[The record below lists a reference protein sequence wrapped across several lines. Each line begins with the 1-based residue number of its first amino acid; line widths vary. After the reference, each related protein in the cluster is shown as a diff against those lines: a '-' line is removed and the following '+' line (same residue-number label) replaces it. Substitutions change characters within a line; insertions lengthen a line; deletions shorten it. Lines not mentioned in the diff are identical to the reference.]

1 MLLVSDE
8 KKSNQKLAVAHFC
21 SSKTPRDATPNQAQ
35 ALGTTRRTKSR
46 HQNNHL
52 MSLLTT
58 LIQHIILKPPAGG
71 LVTGNHGEEPRTAG
85 CVTSVLIAPKKHW
98 RRRRNSAASRGRAA
112 RRWRTIV
119 KAELTCD
126 LSSSQPSLEGDNGPE
141 VVSGWGFN
149 GGNNLSINIE
159 EGDAVS
165 VN

>member
-8 KKSNQKLAVAHFC
+8 KKFNQKLAVAQFLFFQNYIFMP
-21 SSKTPRDATPNQAQ
+21 PRDATPNQAQ

-85 CVTSVLIAPKKHW
+85 CVVTSV
-98 RRRRNSAASRGRAA
+98 
-112 RRWRTIV
+112 
-119 KAELTCD
+119 
-126 LSSSQPSLEGDNGPE
+126 
-141 VVSGWGFN
+141 
-149 GGNNLSINIE
+149 
-159 EGDAVS
+159 
-165 VN
+165 